1 MMNNPIVW
9 SPAAAFIDH
18 TRIKAFL
25 AYVQKTEKKV
35 LSSYEDLHAWSLE
48 DAESFWKAVWGFCG
62 VIGNL
67 GPGPFLENKQDMEK
81 AVFFPSSILNFS
93 ENLLR
98 KRTNETALIFWGE
111 DQVKRSFTFR
121 ELYDHVS
128 LMMQA
133 LQKRGLQKGDRVAGL
148 VPNTP
153 EALIAMLA
161 TAALGGIWASCSP
174 DFGVAGI
181 LDRFAQIQPKFL
193 IVADHYLYRGKIHK
207 ITEKLHEVQ
216 KGLPSLRETIVFSYT
231 GTPLSSLP
239 PHTTAWQDLLNAHTP
254 QEISFERFPFNTPLF
269 IMFSSGTTG
278 APKCIVHGAGGTL
291 LQHLKE
297 HQLHSDIRDKD
308 RVFYF
313 TTCGWMMWNWQVSA
327 LASGATL
334 LLYDGSPAWPHAEI
348 LFDYAQHEKATFFG
362 TSARYIAALQQEE
375 ISLLNHPLP
384 ALRTIASTGSPLAAE
399 GFDYIYTHIKKEVL
413 LASISGGT
421 DIISCFVLGCP
432 LNPVYRGEIQAAGL
446 GMDVQIFDEC
456 GHPVTQQKGEL
467 VCRRPFPS
475 RPLGFWNDPTGKKY
489 HEAYFEKFPNVWCH
503 GDFAEKTEHGGFII
517 YGRSDTVLNRGGV
530 RIGTAEIYRQVE
542 QIPEVVESI
551 VVGQPYQGDIR
562 ILLFVKL
569 KEGVPLDDILKGKIN
584 HQIRL
589 NTTPRHVPDLIV
601 QAPDIPRTKN
611 GKLVEIAV
619 AHTLQGLPIKNMESL
634 ANPECL
640 SFFTN
645 LEELKR
651 E

>member
-193 IVADHYLYRGKIHK
+193 IVADHYL
-207 ITEKLHEVQ
+207 
-216 KGLPSLRETIVFSYT
+216 
-231 GTPLSSLP
+231 
-239 PHTTAWQDLLNAHTP
+239 
-254 QEISFERFPFNTPLF
+254 
-269 IMFSSGTTG
+269 
-278 APKCIVHGAGGTL
+278 
-291 LQHLKE
+291 
-297 HQLHSDIRDKD
+297 
-308 RVFYF
+308 
-313 TTCGWMMWNWQVSA
+313 
-327 LASGATL
+327 
-334 LLYDGSPAWPHAEI
+334 
-348 LFDYAQHEKATFFG
+348 
-362 TSARYIAALQQEE
+362 
-375 ISLLNHPLP
+375 
-384 ALRTIASTGSPLAAE
+384 
-399 GFDYIYTHIKKEVL
+399 
-413 LASISGGT
+413 
-421 DIISCFVLGCP
+421 
-432 LNPVYRGEIQAAGL
+432 
-446 GMDVQIFDEC
+446 
-456 GHPVTQQKGEL
+456 
-467 VCRRPFPS
+467 
-475 RPLGFWNDPTGKKY
+475 
-489 HEAYFEKFPNVWCH
+489 
-503 GDFAEKTEHGGFII
+503 
-517 YGRSDTVLNRGGV
+517 
-530 RIGTAEIYRQVE
+530 
-542 QIPEVVESI
+542 
-551 VVGQPYQGDIR
+551 
-562 ILLFVKL
+562 
-569 KEGVPLDDILKGKIN
+569 
-584 HQIRL
+584 
-589 NTTPRHVPDLIV
+589 
-601 QAPDIPRTKN
+601 
-611 GKLVEIAV
+611 
-619 AHTLQGLPIKNMESL
+619 
-634 ANPECL
+634 
-640 SFFTN
+640 
-645 LEELKR
+645 
-651 E
+651 